1 MRTWN
6 LLLRFLHGNSK
17 FAFQNE
23 KDVSAQFFPIIMII
37 VLDIVPPSLRLPAKT
52 RLTLCC
58 FKARPSSSTLAK
70 TLKHHC
76 LKPSCLLYTALLF
89 SGFTVIMGGHVT
101 RLRGDWCPDRWP
113 PGVLGHLNHLSHHHA
128 LKHHFTSLKADLI
141 LLQPKVLERKSP
153 WNWLSNT

>member
-1 MRTWN
+1 MVIQN
-6 LLLRFLHGNSK
+6 LLFRMRKMLLLNF
-17 FAFQNE
+17 
-23 KDVSAQFFPIIMII
+23 
-37 VLDIVPPSLRLPAKT
+37 SLLSWLLCLTSSHPRLPAKT
-52 RLTLCC
+52 RLTQCC

-76 LKPSCLLYTALLF
+76 LKPSCLLYTALLVVVF

-113 PGVLGHLNHLSHHHA
+113 PGVLGHLNHLSPHDA
-128 LKHHFTSLKADLI
+128 LKHNFTSLKADLI
-141 LLQPKVLERKSP
+141 LLQPKVLERKLP